1 MGGAL
6 LDGWLKQ
13 GVISSNITVIEPNN
27 DTATAL
33 RTQYKVATKASP
45 DDFDLDKKPNVIIFA
60 VKPQIMDVVAP
71 SYARFAETEVV
82 YLSIAAGK
90 TISYYENVLGRNAS
104 IVRAMPNT
112 PAAVSR
118 GITVYCT
125 NTQANSEQIS
135 LCEHL
140 LSSIGEVARTENE
153 GHIDIVT
160 ALSIE
165 SFVIILEGVKSSQ
178 TISSILLPTSVDI
191 LIWLESA
198 AGIELAPGKHKPI
211 ASAIAVIVLAVP
223 IVIQ

>member
-1 MGGAL
+1 MATKLLLVGCGKMGGAL

-160 ALSIE
+160 ALSGGGPAYV
-165 SFVIILEGVKSSQ
+165 F
-178 TISSILLPTSVDI
+178 LLA
-191 LIWLESA
+191 EC
-198 AGIELAPGKHKPI
+198 
-211 ASAIAVIVLAVP
+211 
-223 IVIQ
+223 